1 MIVNKFITVWSS
13 LAIIAFG
20 YTMMNVVSAVLVAAE
35 ESITVA
41 SWGGA
46 YEKVSKE
53 AYFDSFEKTTGIKVN
68 VDAFNGGLAQI
79 RVQVDSGHVRWD
91 VVDIESQDG
100 IIGCDEGLFE
110 MLEDL
115 PLPDGLDGSAAEEDF
130 LDGALSDCTVA
141 HVTWS
146 TVIAYNAES
155 FESNRPSSVKDFFD
169 LDRYPGKRAIRRTPE
184 VNLEFALMA
193 DDVPVEEIYDT
204 LSTPEGVE
212 RAFAKLDSIKE
223 SLIIWEAGA
232 QPPQLLADE
241 EVIMSTVFNGRV
253 FDAQILEKQPFVIIW
268 DGQVRDFSRWAIV
281 AGTPNLENALKFV
294 QHTALSNSQAAF
306 ANRMSYGPARHSAWP
321 LVQDHIP
328 TGIDMRPHMPTH
340 PDNSKNVL
348 INDADWWADHKDELT
363 ERFSTWLSN

>member
-1 MIVNKFITVWSS
+1 MNKFCAVWFS
-13 LAIIAFG
+13 LAKVAFG
-20 YTMMNVVSAVLVAAE
+20 CTLISVVLAVSVTAE

-53 AYFDSFEKTTGIKVN
+53 AYFDSFEEATGIKVN

-100 IIGCDEGLFE
+100 IIGCDEGLLE
-110 MLEDL
+110 MLADL
-115 PLPDGLDGSAAEEDF
+115 PLPDGLDGSSAEEDF
-130 LDGALSDCTVA
+130 LEGALTDCTIA
-141 HVTWS
+141 HITWS

-155 FESNRPSSVKDFFD
+155 FESIPPSSVKDFFD
-169 LDRYPGKRAIRRTPE
+169 LENYPGKRAIRRTPE

-193 DDVPVEEIYDT
+193 DGVPIEEIYDT
-204 LSTPEGVE
+204 LSTAKGIE
-212 RAFAKLDSIKE
+212 RAFAKLDTIKD
-223 SLIIWEAGA
+223 SLIMWETGA

-241 EVIMSTVFNGRV
+241 EVIMSTAFNGRV
-253 FDAQILEKQPFVIIW
+253 FDAQVLEKQPFVIIW

-281 AGTPNLENALKFV
+281 ASTPNLENALKFV
-294 QHTALSNSQAAF
+294 QHTALSSSQAAF
-306 ANRMSYGPARHSAWP
+306 ANRMSYGPARHSAWS

-328 TGIDMRPHMPTH
+328 TGIDMRPHMPTY
-340 PDNSKNVL
+340 PGNSKKVL
-348 INDADWWADHKDELT
+348 INDAEWWADHKDELT